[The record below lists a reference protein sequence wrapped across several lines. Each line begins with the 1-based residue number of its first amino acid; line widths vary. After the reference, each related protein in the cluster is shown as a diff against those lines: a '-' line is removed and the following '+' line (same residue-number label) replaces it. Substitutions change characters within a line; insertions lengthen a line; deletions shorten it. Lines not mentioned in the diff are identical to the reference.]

1 MLLTITNIDI
11 NRQGL
16 LILDLFFFKK
26 KESFMYVCSILAMG
40 IVSLPADKFCNV
52 RSWS

>member
-16 LILDLFFFKK
+16 LILDLFFLKK
-26 KESFMYVCSILAMG
+26 KRIFYVCLFNIGYGNSFLT
-40 IVSLPADKFCNV
+40 C
-52 RSWS
+52 